1 MTILKD
7 ISDTLKDAIN
17 IAKDMDISLNKQTS
31 IAKMSSDATL
41 QFPVIISRAINVDTS
56 QTVTKALERQY
67 AIFIQMIIS
76 MNPYLDLD
84 KDRNL
89 QGYIK
94 KNLHQN
100 TVNLIDLNES
110 AMDLY
115 SDIFGNTMLFS
126 LNEGCSGQ
134 TLASNREQMFNPDLY
149 LNNKILNNLYASKNI
164 SLESAMLNLDYY
176 YKSNPELLTESSK
189 SKKKSKQRRQERKVK
204 DMNNGRYDSG
214 TDDIDDLFDHDP
226 YSDPTKDSSVY
237 HQNNNYNDDKELNV
251 AKDLVRELKR
261 KNDHD
266 ADMDILNQER
276 GYRNDKLEKD
286 KFNHSKRMDERR
298 TQAYEKYVEDQRKAL
313 EKAQQTAD
321 KREEA
326 KRKAEEK
333 AQKLDE
339 KKFKHQKYLDRQ
351 NLRAAEAERK
361 IREEDKKIEREKD
374 KLNRARQEKMD
385 NHRIEMD
392 KASREADEKKFKHE
406 LNKTKWDYQSKT
418 MVKLSDNDV
427 KKCNELVPTTL
438 SVTLQIKDGNSFGG
452 VSNFVIGVKGL
463 MHPVNSDD
471 MISNLLSGFKSGNK
485 FFNILRWTSGEI
497 KFMKDL
503 ILNVDNIREDV
514 VRKHKKN
521 GSSWWSALKRR
532 RNVAALRRIK
542 GSGRILPNA
551 TIVCSMTEVDEL
563 KEAYGI
569 DLLDGKVI
577 NKIMKTYFLLGFAVV
592 DDSQELCHFI
602 FDGENKYQVVSFAGL
617 EKENN
622 NKNDFKD
629 IYKLINSGRL

>member
-7 ISDTLKDAIN
+7 ITDTLKDAIN
-17 IAKDMDISLNKQTS
+17 IAKELDISLNKQTS

-41 QFPVIISRAINVDTS
+41 QFPVIISRSINVDTS

-76 MNPYLDLD
+76 MNPYLDLE

-100 TVNLIDLNES
+100 TANLIDLNES

-115 SDIFGNTMLFS
+115 TDMFGNTMLFS

-134 TLASNREQMFNPDLY
+134 VLASNREQMFNPDQY
-149 LNNKILNNLYASKNI
+149 LNNKILNNLYTSKNI
-164 SLESAMLNLDYY
+164 SLESAMLNLDYF
-176 YKSNPELLTESSK
+176 YKSNPDIITEAK
-189 SKKKSKQRRQERKVK
+189 
-204 DMNNGRYDSG
+204 
-214 TDDIDDLFDHDP
+214 
-226 YSDPTKDSSVY
+226 
-237 HQNNNYNDDKELNV
+237 NDDKDEDELDPDNYYGSDYYKDIEV
-251 AKDLVRELKR
+251 DQKIEGNRIAKEKNLIEKKKLAHQKVMDRKKLQADQFDQELA
-261 KNDHD
+261 KNK
-266 ADMDILNQER
+266 E
-276 GYRNDKLEKD
+276 
-286 KFNHSKRMDERR
+286 
-298 TQAYEKYVEDQRKAL
+298 
-313 EKAQQTAD
+313 
-321 KREEA
+321 
-326 KRKAEEK
+326 
-333 AQKLDE
+333 KLDR
-339 KKFKHQKYLDRQ
+339 KKFAHQQMMD
-351 NLRAAEAERK
+351 
-361 IREEDKKIEREKD
+361 REK
-374 KLNRARQEKMD
+374 LRMNQHE
-385 NHRIEMD
+385 IEMD
-392 KASREADEKKFKHE
+392 RAAREADDKKFKHE

-418 MVKLSDNDV
+418 MTKLSDNDV

-438 SVTLQIKDGNSFGG
+438 SVTLQIKDGSSFGG
-452 VSNFVIGVKGL
+452 VSNFIIGVKGL

-485 FFNILRWTSGEI
+485 FFNFLRWTSGEI

-503 ILNVDNIREDV
+503 ILNMDNIREDV
-514 VRKHKKN
+514 IKKHKKN
-521 GSSWWSALKRR
+521 GSSWWGALKRR

-551 TIVCSMTEVDEL
+551 TIVCSMTEVNEL
-563 KEAYGI
+563 KEAYGM
-569 DLLDGKVI
+569 DLMNSKIVQ
-577 NKIMKTYFLLGFAVV
+577 KIMKSYFLLGFAVV

-602 FDGENKYQVVSFAGL
+602 FDGEDKYQVVSFSGL

-622 NKNDFKD
+622 SKNDFKD

>member
-134 TLASNREQMFNPDLY
+134 ILASNREQMFNPDLY

-176 YKSNPELLTESSK
+176 YKSNPEILNEANGEVDPDVYQYYKDIEVDQKIESNRIAREK
-189 SKKKSKQRRQERKVK
+189 NLIEKKKLAHQKVMDKKKLENNKIEQELEKTKRSFERKK
-204 DMNNGRYDSG
+204 FSHQQMMDREQLRMN
-214 TDDIDDLFDHDP
+214 
-226 YSDPTKDSSVY
+226 
-237 HQNNNYNDDKELNV
+237 
-251 AKDLVRELKR
+251 
-261 KNDHD
+261 
-266 ADMDILNQER
+266 
-276 GYRNDKLEKD
+276 
-286 KFNHSKRMDERR
+286 
-298 TQAYEKYVEDQRKAL
+298 
-313 EKAQQTAD
+313 
-321 KREEA
+321 
-326 KRKAEEK
+326 
-333 AQKLDE
+333 
-339 KKFKHQKYLDRQ
+339 KHK
-351 NLRAAEAERK
+351 
-361 IREEDKKIEREKD
+361 
-374 KLNRARQEKMD
+374 
-385 NHRIEMD
+385 IEMD
-392 KASREADEKKFKHE
+392 KAAREADEKKFKHE

-452 VSNFVIGVKGL
+452 VSNFIIGVKGL

-569 DLLDGKVI
+569 DLLDGKII